1 MLLEKIKTP
10 GLSHLSYL
18 IGSGNQAVVIDPR
31 RDCAIYVEKA
41 RETGLE
47 ITHIFETHRNEDLV
61 SGAPILAQI
70 TGATVLHGPNPEKP
84 IIYAQTAHHGDCFAI
99 GQLEIRVI
107 ETPGHT
113 DDHLA
118 YALFD
123 TAYPDRAVGV
133 FTGDALFVGD
143 VGRTDFYPERREE
156 VAGLL
161 YDSLQKI
168 LALGDQAIIYPAHGA
183 GSVCGS
189 GMAER
194 EFSTVGHERLNNPR
208 LQIMDR
214 DAFIQFKVSENH
226 YQPPYFRLMERL
238 NMEGGEAPPSVMR
251 PRNLSL
257 QQLKDCDAEHI
268 IDIREP
274 MAYASGHFPNAMSL
288 PVGMISAFA
297 GWFIGEGER
306 SVLVAS
312 DEEQLATAMEHLVR
326 IALDDI
332 VGGYVGVIAAAK
344 QGEQMEQIPMIG
356 TDEVKRRLDNPSFAK
371 VSTNARSESA
381 AHFNNSGWILLDVR
395 DADERAADAIEG
407 SKHIYVGHL
416 NERWTE
422 LDKDCHYTLMCA
434 SGQRATVAAG
444 WLASRGFDKID
455 IYLGGMSAWNAS
467 QT

>member
-10 GLSHLSYL
+10 GLAHLSYL
-18 IGSGNQAVVIDPR
+18 VGSGGQAAVIDPR

-41 RETGLE
+41 RAAGLE

-61 SGAPILAQI
+61 SGALILADM
-70 TGATVLHGPNPEKP
+70 TGATVLHGPNTEQP
-84 IIYAQTAHHGDCFAI
+84 IVYAQTVRDGDCFAI
-99 GQLEIRVI
+99 GQLKIQVL

-123 TAYPDRAVGV
+123 TAYPDKAVGV

-194 EFSTVGHERLNNPR
+194 EFSTVGHERVNNPR
-208 LQIMDR
+208 LQMTDR
-214 DAFIQFKVSENH
+214 DAFIRFKVSENH

-238 NMEGGEAPPSVMR
+238 NMEGGEAPPPVMR
-251 PRNLSL
+251 PRHLSL
-257 QQLKDCDAEHI
+257 KQLQTCTADHL

-274 MAYASGHFPNAMSL
+274 MAYTSGHFPRSMSL

-297 GWFIGEGER
+297 GWFIGEGE
-306 SVLVAS
+306 SMVLIAS
-312 DEEQLATAMEHLVR
+312 DEEQLATAMAHLVR
-326 IALDDI
+326 IAFDNI
-332 VGGYVGVIAAAK
+332 IGGYVGVVPAAA
-344 QGEQMEQIPMIG
+344 QGQEMQQTPMID
-356 TDEVKRRLDNPSFAK
+356 TAEVEARLI
-371 VSTNARSESA
+371 
-381 AHFNNSGWILLDVR
+381 NNKGKEDSNWTLLDVR
-395 DADERAADAIEG
+395 DADERATTAIEG
-407 SKHIYVGHL
+407 SQHIYVGQL
-416 NERWTE
+416 NERWRE
-422 LDKDCHYTLMCA
+422 LDKNHHYTLMCG
-434 SGQRATVAAG
+434 SGARATVAAG
-444 WLASRGFDKID
+444 WLASRGFDNID
-455 IYLGGMSAWNAS
+455 IYLGSMGAWKAGHD
-467 QT
+467 